1 MASRVKNSRSRAAR
15 LLIDGTDPD
24 EVMVLQKEVPLTLF
38 LSPLMRSPQWE
49 ARQILEPYLMQWIQ
63 KRKSDYHARRGD

>member
-24 EVMVLQKEVPLTLF
+24 EVMVLQKEVPPPNSSHSSF
-38 LSPLMRSPQWE
+38 SPLTF
-49 ARQILEPYLMQWIQ
+49 PYFLVASLSGKQG
-63 KRKSDYHARRGD
+63 K